1 MRSSGRSCIT
11 GGKMPTPRL
20 AFACSMVAWWSIPV
34 VGSAASADTLPPH
47 PRLLASA
54 ADVAG
59 IAARAEGDPLLATL
73 RDATLAAAGRL
84 ESRRTCEYRIPDGKR
99 LLAESRQAIDTILHA
114 AMAWRLTGERRHF
127 DRCVQE
133 LDAACGLRDWNPA
146 HFLDTAEMATAV
158 AIGNDWL
165 HEHLDERQRTRYRDA
180 LVAKAI
186 EPARREFDRQTS
198 WTRVSNNWSQVCG
211 AGVALACLSAA
222 RSSTELAASPWDAC
236 LRVVQA
242 SSRFYEPD
250 GCYPEGPGYWDY
262 GTSYHVLAL
271 ASLESLGHPTPP
283 SKPLLRSV
291 AFIAHAR
298 GPTGTMFNF
307 ADAPPAHDH
316 AVAARSWLAARA
328 RDPAVVADVRRR
340 LTELSG
346 GLVADGTNDR
356 FFPLHLLWLP
366 PEPEQAATLPLA
378 DAFRGEQAMAAFRTS
393 WDDPDALYVAVKG
406 GTPKAS
412 HGHMDVGSFVVESG
426 GRRWIH
432 DLGTDDYNLPG
443 YFGPERWTYFRLN
456 SRSHNVLA
464 IDGGLQNAACPPCP
478 LVASIHRPPFRARVD
493 VGAAYV
499 VANRRLA
506 ADVGRE
512 VTLDPASRL
521 IRIHDVVTA
530 AAGPVRWQVMVDVP
544 PTIRGERAI
553 LADGGRG
560 IELVMRSQPRSA
572 GDAER
577 AWKVDPARPPTSPEK
592 QNDGFHLL
600 SCTVAAGP
608 RVTFDV
614 EIRPLDA
621 GDATD
626 R

>member
-1 MRSSGRSCIT
+1 MMTRPRS
-11 GGKMPTPRL
+11 
-20 AFACSMVAWWSIPV
+20 AFAWVLIACLSIPHL
-34 VGSAASADTLPPH
+34 GPDGDAAADTLPPH
-47 PRLLASA
+47 PRLLVSAS
-54 ADVAG
+54 DVAG
-59 IAARAEGDPLLATL
+59 IATRAKDDPLLATL
-73 RDATLAAAGRL
+73 RDATLAAAERL
-84 ESRRTCEYRIPDGKR
+84 DSRRTCEYLIPDGKR
-99 LLAESRQAIDTILHA
+99 LLAESRQAIDTVLHA

-127 DRCVQE
+127 DRCVKE
-133 LDAACGLRDWNPA
+133 LDAACGLPDWNPR

-158 AIGNDWL
+158 AIGHDWL
-165 HEHLDERQRTRYRDA
+165 HEHLDEQQRSRYRDA
-180 LVAKAI
+180 LMAKAV
-186 EPARREFDRQTS
+186 EPARREFDRTAS

-211 AGVALACLSAA
+211 AGIALACLTVARDSA
-222 RSSTELAASPWDAC
+222 ELAASPWDEC
-236 LRVVQA
+236 LRVVAA

-271 ASLESLGHPTPP
+271 AALESLGRPAPP

-291 AFIAHAR
+291 AFMAHAR

-307 ADAPPAHDH
+307 ADAPPARDQ

-328 RDPAVVADVRRR
+328 HDPAVVTDVRRR

-346 GLVADGTNDR
+346 RLVAQGTNDR

-366 PEPEQAATLPLA
+366 PEPERAASLPLA
-378 DAFRGEQAMAAFRTS
+378 DAFHGEQALAAFRTS
-393 WDDPDALYVAVKG
+393 WDDPDALFVAVKG

-443 YFGPERWTYFRLN
+443 YFGPERWNYFRLN

-464 IDGGLQNAACPPCP
+464 IDGAMQNAACPPCP
-478 LVASIHRPPFRARVD
+478 IAASTRRPPFRARVD
-493 VGAAYV
+493 VSAAYV
-499 VANRRLA
+499 LADRPLA
-506 ADVGRE
+506 AGVIRE
-512 VTLDPASRL
+512 VSLDPASRVV
-521 IRIHDVVTA
+521 RIHDVVTA

-544 PTIRGERAI
+544 PAIRGDRAI
-553 LADGGRG
+553 LAAGGRG
-560 IELVMRSQPRSA
+560 IELVMRPEPRSA
-572 GDAER
+572 AGATP
-577 AWKVDPARPPTSPEK
+577 AWKVDPARPATAREK

-621 GDATD
+621 GDTKG